1 MFLLKQTKWD
11 NRSVM
16 ARDRKREEFLMQT
29 HKPAK
34 EHEKW
39 GHCYV
44 ASLICSSSAQAP

>member
-1 MFLLKQTKWD
+1 MFLLKQNVKT
-11 NRSVM
+11 V
-16 ARDRKREEFLMQT
+16 ATERKVESFLMQT

-34 EHEKW
+34 EHKKW